1 MPLAAEVSESTFN
14 LYVGALAVSGLL
26 LAVLAITGFGAS
38 SIGERLL
45 NALFALGFL
54 RLRLLPLF
62 HFRGRP
68 IPDVLLRLRG
78 SGVAGPEGHPGMA
91 EAARRARTSGRRTSG
106 RLMAGLA
113 EPEPGQADSGR
124 FRPIRPIQLPP
135 GQVPATLSSS
145 DAPTSTERA

>member
-54 RLRLLPLF
+54 GYAFYLYFIFEGGQFQMFYYAFVVP
-62 HFRGRP
+62 
-68 IPDVLLRLRG
+68 VLLVLRAIQG
-78 SGVAGPEGHPGMA
+78 WRK
-91 EAARRARTSGRRTSG
+91 RRAEPQH
-106 RLMAGLA
+106 MAPA
-113 EPEPGQADSGR
+113 PAAD
-124 FRPIRPIQLPP
+124 
-135 GQVPATLSSS
+135 
-145 DAPTSTERA
+145 